1 MYLEK
6 GLINLKKEKLKR
18 IAKRI
23 TAFAAAV
30 AMAATFTFP
39 AEMGDGYFR
48 SFGNAIVA
56 SAETGNFTVTGGTEG
71 TDYSYAVNVLTIKTE
86 VPITISSTMSA
97 TLCTTALLQA

>member
-1 MYLEK
+1 MISALMAFHYFEK

-18 IAKRI
+18 IARRI

-30 AMAATFTFP
+30 AMSATFTVP
-39 AEMGDGYFR
+39 AEVGDGFFD

-71 TDYSYAVNVLTIKTE
+71 TDYSYADNVLTILTE
-86 VPITISSTMSA
+86 TPLYIKV
-97 TLCTTALLQA
+97 